1 MLMTAGASPADE
13 NGKPHSGGTGVASS
27 RLHWWSQLNTSDK
40 IGFSVL
46 IVAII
51 TLIVAVATLV
61 YTTKQ
66 LAIAVKGTQYQ
77 NAILIIDQSSDLADR
92 LKKQPN
98 LLEVLEN
105 KTSDSASIEKTEDNL
120 ETYQSLLFKAAV
132 LEENELM
139 PAELWSAFLDDF
151 CSRLYNKYPYIQ
163 GWWGRQKVREPY
175 ASLSKRYR
183 DLSSECVAHSG
194 IGSAP

>member
-1 MLMTAGASPADE
+1 MTAGASPTDK
-13 NGKPHSGGTGVASS
+13 NGKPREARTGIAPP
-27 RLHWWSQLNTSDK
+27 RHWWSQLSASDK
-40 IGFSVL
+40 IGFFVL
-46 IVAII
+46 IVAIVA
-51 TLIVAVATLV
+51 LIVAGVMLV
-61 YTTKQ
+61 YTAKQ
-66 LAIAVKGTQYQ
+66 LALAVKGTQYQ

-92 LKKQPN
+92 LRKQPK

-105 KTSDSASIEKTEDNL
+105 KTSDSASIEMTEDNL

-139 PAELWSAFLDDF
+139 PAEFWSAFLDDF

-183 DLSSECVAHSG
+183 DLSSECVGHSSG
-194 IGSAP
+194 KGSAP